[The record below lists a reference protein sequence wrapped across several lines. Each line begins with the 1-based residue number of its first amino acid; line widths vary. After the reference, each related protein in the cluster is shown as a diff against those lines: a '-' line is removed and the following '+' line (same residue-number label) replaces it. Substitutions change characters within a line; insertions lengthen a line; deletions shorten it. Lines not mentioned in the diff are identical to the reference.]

1 MGWWAECR
9 VWQLRDGR
17 EAGSPRGLEHPL
29 SLNSFPTSPGLWLA
43 PLKQNKACSLQ
54 LLYLPQPSEASSLLL
69 PDSEIVWI
77 GAGAIAQW

>member
-54 LLYLPQPSEASSLLL
+54 LL
-69 PDSEIVWI
+69 
-77 GAGAIAQW
+77 